1 MLSITTNEPLITST
15 QLVQFDELYPHED
28 VVVERQNALYK
39 YLESLK
45 PYAILPSIIICD
57 KTNVI
62 IDGHHRYISL
72 IELGFKMIP
81 TTKVN
86 YKNKSI
92 ITHIDNKLLKE
103 KIIDSALSGK
113 PLKPKSSFHHIID
126 YNKKAHPI
134 ILISSLF
141 KLDFKK

>member
-1 MLSITTNEPLITST
+1 
-15 QLVQFDELYPHED
+15 
-28 VVVERQNALYK
+28 
-39 YLESLK
+39 
-45 PYAILPSIIICD
+45 
-57 KTNVI
+57 
-62 IDGHHRYISL
+62 
-72 IELGFKMIP
+72 MIP

-126 YNKKAHPI
+126 NSKNPQPI

-141 KLDFKK
+141 KLDFK

>member
-1 MLSITTNEPLITST
+1 
-15 QLVQFDELYPHED
+15 
-28 VVVERQNALYK
+28 
-39 YLESLK
+39 
-45 PYAILPSIIICD
+45 
-57 KTNVI
+57 
-62 IDGHHRYISL
+62 
-72 IELGFKMIP
+72 MIP

-103 KIIDSALSGK
+103 KIIDSALSRR
-113 PLKPKSSFHHIID
+113 PLKPKSSFHHVID
-126 YNKKAHPI
+126 YNKKAQPI